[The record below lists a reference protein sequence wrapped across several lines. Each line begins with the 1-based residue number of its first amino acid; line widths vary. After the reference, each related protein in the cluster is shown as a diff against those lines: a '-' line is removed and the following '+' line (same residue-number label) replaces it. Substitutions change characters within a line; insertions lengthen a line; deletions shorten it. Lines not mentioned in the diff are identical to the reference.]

1 MESVGTY
8 LLDNPEVGGVVVTSR
23 DVTERKEA
31 EDKLREAEERYRT
44 LVEQIPAVIYIDAID
59 DVSSAVYMTPQVEG
73 MLGYTPEEWLK
84 DPEFWIKILHPDD
97 KEMLLA
103 EARRTNET
111 GDPFGEE
118 YRVISKSGHVVWVR
132 DEAVLVKD
140 GQGTPVGVR

>member
-1 MESVGTY
+1 MS
-8 LLDNPEVGGVVVTSR
+8 
-23 DVTERKEA
+23 
-31 EDKLREAEERYRT
+31 
-44 LVEQIPAVIYIDAID
+44 
-59 DVSSAVYMTPQVEG
+59 PQVEG
-73 MLGYTPEEWLK
+73 MLGYTPEEWLE

-97 KEMLLA
+97 KEMVLA

-118 YRVISKSGHVVWVR
+118 YRVISKGGHVVWVR